1 LDLISGYRGHIKIIE
16 KRSGRV
22 VFDELTSDGT
32 LASDAQLDADEN
44 IVIVEKSFD
53 GNISKGRVAKVDE
66 LGNVFF
72 QFGLR
77 EFSAP
82 NDVRVLSTGNLVV
95 SS

>member
-1 LDLISGYRGHIKIIE
+1 MVSKYRGRVKIVE

-22 VFDELTSDGT
+22 VFDEPTSDGT
-32 LASDAQLDADEN
+32 YASDAQLDADEN
-44 IVIVEKSFD
+44 IVVVEKSFA
-53 GNISKGRVAKVDE
+53 NNTSTGRVIKVDE

-77 EFSAP
+77 EFAAP